1 MNKTDKSFSAFFV
14 GAVSVVTLSLLK
26 DFSNP
31 CLRLKT
37 DF

>member
-1 MNKTDKSFSAFFV
+1 MNKTDRFFSG

-26 DFSNP
+26 DFSNS